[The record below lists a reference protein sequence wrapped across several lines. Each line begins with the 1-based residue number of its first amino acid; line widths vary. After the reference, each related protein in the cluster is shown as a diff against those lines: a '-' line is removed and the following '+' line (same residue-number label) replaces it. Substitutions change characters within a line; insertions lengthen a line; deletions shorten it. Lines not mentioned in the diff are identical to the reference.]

1 MALPEGEVIDIVAFG
16 LLFIATAAQRIP
28 EAADLQRRSTM
39 QVQPF
44 RAGLSALDGAYI
56 SENIAKRQREHS
68 ARRIEMVWIIG
79 GGIIYLILVVTLG
92 VMSIRKGHWVMFII
106 GFFLPFFWLIGAL
119 MPSRRLAY

>member
-1 MALPEGEVIDIVAFG
+1 MG
-16 LLFIATAAQRIP
+16 L
-28 EAADLQRRSTM
+28 S
-39 QVQPF
+39 
-44 RAGLSALDGAYI
+44 AGLSALDGPYMLDNI
-56 SENIAKRQREHS
+56 SERQRERS

-79 GGIIYLILVVTLG
+79 GGIIYLILVLTLG

>member
-1 MALPEGEVIDIVAFG
+1 MGI
-16 LLFIATAAQRIP
+16 
-28 EAADLQRRSTM
+28 S
-39 QVQPF
+39 
-44 RAGLSALDGAYI
+44 AGLSAVDGAYI
-56 SENIAKRQREHS
+56 IREHCRKTRERS